1 MEKLKKSAYIG
12 VNIVIYFLIS
22 YVILKYALG
31 IILPFAISF
40 LIVMLLRP
48 LIDKISRHTRVPKS
62 IISLFVIGITLCV
75 SIYLLILAGSALLEQ
90 VGVFIS
96 KISEHLSK
104 ENNYIS
110 LSLDFLN
117 NLLDKFPFLKNNL
130 SDDTSVYS
138 IALDMAKN
146 TINML
151 SQRLTQAIG
160 RFIASMPEIIVTAVV
175 ILLSLFYFSKDYS
188 KISQKL
194 TNALPSSMKS
204 KLPRVKRDVVFV
216 ISSYVRSYA
225 IIMLITFAEVF
236 AGLLILGVDGAFA
249 IALICALVDAL
260 PILGVGVVLV
270 PWSLVSFMV
279 GNQRLGIGLL
289 IMFTIIY
296 IVRQIIEPRI
306 VSSQMNVHPL
316 VAIIAMYAGLKIAGI
331 GGMIVAPFLAFGA
344 KTIYEG
350 LKKDDETKKCV
361 ENEEKLC

>member
-249 IALICALVDAL
+249 IALICALVARFIYGRKSKAWNRTAYNVHNNLHCKANNRAENCQLANECSSTRCHNRNVRRTQNSRHRWYDCRTL
-260 PILGVGVVLV
+260 
-270 PWSLVSFMV
+270 
-279 GNQRLGIGLL
+279 LGIWSKNHL
-289 IMFTIIY
+289 
-296 IVRQIIEPRI
+296 
-306 VSSQMNVHPL
+306 
-316 VAIIAMYAGLKIAGI
+316 
-331 GGMIVAPFLAFGA
+331 
-344 KTIYEG
+344 
-350 LKKDDETKKCV
+350 
-361 ENEEKLC
+361 

>member
-40 LIVMLLRP
+40 LTVMLLRP
-48 LIDKISRHTRVPKS
+48 IIDKMSRHTRVPKS
-62 IISLFVIGITLCV
+62 IISLFVIGITLFV
-75 SIYLLILAGSALLEQ
+75 SVYLLILASSALLDQ
-90 VGVFIS
+90 IGVIIS

-110 LSLDFLN
+110 ISLDFLN
-117 NLLDKFPFLKNNL
+117 SLGEKFPFLKNNL
-130 SDDTSVYS
+130 SDNTSVYS

-146 TINML
+146 TINMI
-151 SQRLTQAIG
+151 SARLTQAIG
-160 RFIASMPEIIVTAVV
+160 RFIASMPEIVVTAVV
-175 ILLSLFYFSKDYS
+175 ILLSLFYFSKDYH
-188 KISQKL
+188 KISGAL
-194 TNALPSSMKS
+194 TRALPSSLQER
-204 KLPRVKRDVVFV
+204 LPRLKKDIVFV
-216 ISSYVRSYA
+216 ISGYVRSYTL
-225 IIMLITFAEVF
+225 IILVAFAQVF
-236 AGLLILGVDGAFA
+236 AGLLILGVEGAFA
-249 IALICALVDAL
+249 IAIICAFVDAL

-270 PWSLVSFMV
+270 PWSIVSFMI
-279 GNQRLGIGLL
+279 GNNRLGIGLL
-289 IMFTIIY
+289 ILFTIIY

-316 VAIIAMYAGLKIAGI
+316 VAIISMYAGLKIAGV

-344 KTIYEG
+344 KTVYDG

-361 ENEEKLC
+361 ENGESL